1 MSEYRDLERLAMRR
15 ALLLATQGL
24 YSTGE
29 NPRVGACFIQGQEI
43 IAEGFHRAPGL
54 PHAEIEAIRQA
65 ADASLQGSTCVVT
78 LEPCSH
84 VGKTGPCVDALIQS
98 GVSRV
103 VVGMEDP
110 NPLVAGQGLARL
122 RKANIEVLVGLY
134 EAEARRLNPGFI
146 SRMTTE
152 RPYVW
157 LKSAASLDGKT
168 AMADGESQWIT
179 GTEARRE
186 VQQLRARCQA
196 LMTGIE
202 TVLKDDPRLTVRF
215 EESEIRLPEGVEP
228 LQPLRVILDTHG
240 RLPET
245 GALFDAEGPI
255 VWVTGDDYPHPQ
267 YESGRIVRW
276 VTPLMDDRIDLR
288 VVLLSLAERGVNEVL
303 VEAGATLGGSL
314 INQGLV
320 DQGVLYLAPKIL
332 GRSARS
338 LYDVAP
344 AQLADAPE
352 VLIQEIRAVGDDLRL
367 DWTLRTR
374 A

>member
-1 MSEYRDLERLAMRR
+1 MSEFCDLERLAMRR
-15 ALLLATQGL
+15 AFLLATQGL

-54 PHAEIEAIRQA
+54 PHAEIEAIREA
-65 ADASLQGSTCVVT
+65 GGTSLQGATCVVT

-84 VGKTGPCVDALIQS
+84 VGKTGPCVDALIQA

-103 VVGMEDP
+103 VVAMEDP
-110 NPLVAGQGLARL
+110 NPLVAGKGLRQL
-122 RKANIEVLVGLY
+122 REANIDVVVGLY
-134 EAEARRLNPGFI
+134 ETEARRLNPGFI
-146 SRMTTE
+146 SRMITGK
-152 RPYVW
+152 PHVW
-157 LKSAASLDGKT
+157 LKSAASLDGKM

-179 GTEARRE
+179 GTEARQD
-186 VQQLRARCQA
+186 VQRLRARCQA

-202 TVLKDDPRLTVRF
+202 TVLRDDPRLTVRF
-215 EESEIRLPEGVEP
+215 EESEIRVPGGVEP
-228 LQPLRVILDTHG
+228 LQPLRMILDTHG

-245 GALFDAEGPI
+245 GALFDADGPI
-255 VWVTGDDYPHPQ
+255 VWVTGDHYSHPQ
-267 YESGRIVRW
+267 YESGRIERW
-276 VTPLMDDRIDLR
+276 VTPLADDRIDVR
-288 VVLLSLAERGVNEVL
+288 AVLLLLAQRGVNEVL

-314 INQGLV
+314 ISQGLV
-320 DQGVLYLAPKIL
+320 DQGVLYLAPKLL

-338 LYDVAP
+338 LYDIGP

-352 VLIQEIRAVGDDLRL
+352 VSIQEIRAVGDDLRM
-367 DWTLRTR
+367 DWTLRTS

>member
-84 VGKTGPCVDALIQS
+84 VGKTGPCVDALIQA

-103 VVGMEDP
+103 VVAMEDP
-110 NPLVAGQGLARL
+110 NPLVAGQGLAGL
-122 RKANIEVLVGLY
+122 REANIEVVVGLY

-267 YESGRIVRW
+267 YESGRIERW
-276 VTPLMDDRIDLR
+276 VTPLVDDRIDLR
-288 VVLLSLAERGVNEVL
+288 AVLLSLAERGVNEVL

-320 DQGVLYLAPKIL
+320 DQGVLYLAPKLL

-352 VLIQEIRAVGDDLRL
+352 VLIQEIRAVGDDLRM

>member
-29 NPRVGACFIQGQEI
+29 NPRVGACFIQGQDI

-84 VGKTGPCVDALIQS
+84 VGKTGPCADALIQA

-103 VVGMEDP
+103 VVAMEDP

-122 RKANIEVLVGLY
+122 REANIEVAVGLY

-215 EESEIRLPEGVEP
+215 EESEIRLPEGVER

-245 GALFDAEGPI
+245 GPLFDAEGPI
-255 VWVTGDDYPHPQ
+255 VWVTGDDYSHPQ
-267 YESGRIVRW
+267 YESGRIERW
-276 VTPLMDDRIDLR
+276 VTPLVDDRIDSR
-288 VVLLSLAERGVNEVL
+288 AVLLWLAQRGVNEVL

-320 DQGVLYLAPKIL
+320 DQGVLYFAPKFL

-338 LYDVAP
+338 LYDLAP
-344 AQLADAPE
+344 ARLADGPE
-352 VLIQEIRAVGDDLRL
+352 VLIREICAVGDDLRM
-367 DWTLRTR
+367 DWTLRIS